1 MRKENEKRFNETRIR
16 VDGEEKS
23 LRDAAAFWGIDA
35 VKEIEFLESIEAAD
49 AVDRLIERVLNRYD
63 GAGIFAEVAEG

>member
-23 LRDAAAFWGIDA
+23 LRDAAAFWGLDA
-35 VKEIEFLESIEAAD
+35 IEGIEFLESTGAAD
-49 AVDRLIERVLNRYD
+49 AVDRVIEHLLNWYD
-63 GAGIFAEVAEG
+63 AAGVFAEVVED

>member
-1 MRKENEKRFNETRIR
+1 MRKENEKRVDGVRIL

-63 GAGIFAEVAEG
+63 GAGIFAEAVEG

>member
-1 MRKENEKRFNETRIR
+1 MRKENEKRFDGVRIL

-35 VKEIEFLESIEAAD
+35 GKEIEFLESIEAAD

-63 GAGIFAEVAEG
+63 NAGIFAEVVED